1 MDLPPDL
8 EKAKDEIKGYAG
20 AYGLDGLT
28 GAFSVPAP
36 AAPAR

>member
-20 AYGLDGLT
+20 AYGLDSLDWFRNVT
-28 GAFSVPAP
+28 GGN
-36 AAPAR
+36 